1 MKADKEAWKEEVMQ
15 SLNGIQRAEISP
27 FIFTRIQEKTKHSRN
42 EESIVPLPKLA
53 MAFAAVLLLCALNVS
68 AIKHFVPSKKMQQN
82 AYSFSN
88 INYNLY

>member
-1 MKADKEAWKEEVMQ
+1 MKTDKEVWKEEVMQ
-15 SLNGIQRAEISP
+15 SLNGIQRAEISS
-27 FIFTRIQEKTKHSRN
+27 FIFTRIQEKIKHSRS

-68 AIKHFVPSKKMQQN
+68 AIKHFVPEKKMQQN